1 MELTPQAFADPKEPA
16 PRVALRATFWGVR
29 GSYPVPGPS
38 TVKFGGNTSCLEVD
52 ALGHKIVIDA
62 GTGII
67 GLGQKLLRDY
77 FKRMAGGD
85 ANPNVITLL
94 LSHTHHDHTQGFP
107 YFSPAYMGASV
118 IYTFGPRSFHE
129 DIHDTMT
136 KAMLAPYHP
145 VDLEELSSLRTFHHV
160 SESEVVFFSKD
171 AKKDAQPR
179 IMNRFRQKDHAFDV
193 GVAIRNIK
201 SYAHPKTGVYV
212 YRIEAGGRSLV
223 YATDTEGYIGG
234 DQRIVQFAK
243 GADLLIHDAQYT
255 DEEYVDKGMPKQGW
269 GHSTWRMAAE
279 VAASAGVGKLVLF
292 HHDPVHDDAAMEKI
306 EADCRALF
314 PESRVAREGDAIELP
329 EVAA

>member
-1 MELTPQAFADPKEPA
+1 MSEKTPKDDPTPA
-16 PRVALRATFWGVR
+16 RPSPLALTFWGVR

-38 TVKFGGNTSCLEVD
+38 TVGFGGNTSCVEVD

-67 GLGQKLLRDY
+67 ALGQKMLRD
-77 FKRMAGGD
+77 FFARSAKGD
-85 ANPNVITLL
+85 ASPNVITLL

-107 YFSPAYMGASV
+107 YFTPAYLGASV

-160 SESEVVFFSKD
+160 SEAEVVFFGRD
-171 AKKDAQPR
+171 ARKDAQPR
-179 IMNRFRQKDHAFDV
+179 IMNRFRQKDSAFDM

-201 SYAHPKTGVYV
+201 SYAHPKTGVYI
-212 YRIEAGGRSLV
+212 YRIEAGGRSIV

-255 DEEYVDKGMPKQGW
+255 DAQYTDAGMPKQGW
-269 GHSTWRMAAE
+269 GHSTWRMAAD
-279 VAASAGVGKLVLF
+279 VARAAGVKRLLLF
-292 HHDPVHDDAAMEKI
+292 HHDPVHDDATLARI
-306 EADCRALF
+306 EAEAQAVF
-314 PESRVAREGDAIELP
+314 PGCAMAREGMRVELP
-329 EVAA
+329 AAERD